1 MDLWGR
7 VLEGDKRAH
16 VSRVRVYHG
25 LGQIGYSLQT
35 FEQRCVKCACHP
47 STMETGWRIVHKLE
61 LSLGYVARLCLKS
74 NHNKPKQQ
82 KSLKQRTKAEERC
95 GHVGGPSG
103 KQVSAPDLPKTKS
116 SRSAWFPVPFPRWAA
131 ASLVLRQ
138 IFRHS
143 CPSWPLPMLS
153 VTCSA
158 CPSTVPFLR
167 FTSCLVCK
175 TSNQYAPQKV
185 VVRMNWISRRIA
197 DRGSGPQFPNL
208 YMEGD
213 SSLCRKVETV

>member
-1 MDLWGR
+1 M
-7 VLEGDKRAH
+7 
-16 VSRVRVYHG
+16 RVYHG

-47 STMETGWRIVHKLE
+47 STVETGWRIAHKLE

-82 KSLKQRTKAEERC
+82 KSLKQRAKAEERC
-95 GHVGGPSG
+95 GHVGSPSS

-153 VTCSA
+153 PV
-158 CPSTVPFLR
+158 VPVHLPCL
-167 FTSCLVCK
+167 SLGSSLVCK

-185 VVRMNWISRRIA
+185 VVRINWISRRIA

-208 YMEGD
+208 YMEGE
-213 SSLCRKVETV
+213 SSLCRKVGTVW